1 MIEKQWYKVG
11 GYSFCIET
19 DSTPHLLDELTNCH
33 PFRISE
39 EEVGPKPET
48 IFCLNIKESIQ
59 KPIFTGN
66 FIVQFEGEGIY
77 LDLYESENG
86 EQVFVISIQHHSIA
100 LLKLEQ
106 TSLQTSLTLA
116 TGLSLQQK
124 TFVIN
129 NTLMLLYAIYTA
141 CKDTLLIHASV
152 VACKN
157 RAYVFL
163 GKSGTGKS
171 THSQLWLQHIKQ
183 TYLLNDDNPVIRLY
197 GNEVIIYGTPWSGK
211 TPCYRNES
219 MPLGG
224 IVRLSQYPENK
235 IERLTGAAAY
245 AAIAPSASAIRWK
258 QEYAGGLHSTLS
270 KIVSHIGI
278 YHLQCRPDKEAAQL
292 CYETISK

>member
-11 GYSFCIET
+11 GYSFCITT
-19 DSTPHLLDELTNCH
+19 DSAPHLLDELTNCH

-39 EEVGPKPET
+39 EETNSESES

-59 KPIFTGN
+59 KPTFTGK

-86 EQVFVISIQHHSIA
+86 DQVFAISMQKHSIA

-106 TSLQTSLTLA
+106 ASLQASLILA
-116 TGLSLQQK
+116 AGLNLQQK
-124 TFVIN
+124 AFAIN
-129 NTLMLLYAIYTA
+129 NTLMLLYAIHTA
-141 CKDTLLIHASV
+141 CKDALLIHASV
-152 VACKN
+152 IVCKN
-157 RAYVFL
+157 RGYVFL

-171 THSQLWLQHIKQ
+171 THSQLWLQHIEQ
-183 TYLLNDDNPVIRLY
+183 SYLLNDDNPVIRLHE
-197 GNEVIIYGTPWSGK
+197 NKVIVYGTPWSGK

-258 QEYAGGLHSTLS
+258 QEYAEGLHSTLS

>member
-11 GYSFCIET
+11 GYSFCITVDSIPNLLET
-19 DSTPHLLDELTNCH
+19 LTNCH

-39 EEVGPKPET
+39 EEAKSTDET
-48 IFCLNIKESIQ
+48 IFNLAIKESIQ
-59 KPIFTGN
+59 KPIFTGK
-66 FIVQFEGEGIY
+66 FIVQFEGEEIY
-77 LDLYESENG
+77 LDLYESTNG
-86 EQVFVISIQHHSIA
+86 EQIFAISMQKRSIA

-106 TSLQTSLTLA
+106 NSPKASLILA
-116 TGLSLQQK
+116 AGLNHQQQI
-124 TFVIN
+124 FAIN
-129 NTLMLLYAIYTA
+129 NTLMLLYAIHTA
-141 CKDTLLIHASV
+141 CKNALLIHASV
-152 VACKN
+152 IACKN
-157 RAYVFL
+157 HGYVFL

-171 THSQLWLQHIKQ
+171 THSQLWLQHIEQ
-183 TYLLNDDNPVIRLY
+183 SYLLNDDNPVIRLHD
-197 GNEVIIYGTPWSGK
+197 NEVIVYGTPWSGK

-258 QEYAGGLHSTLS
+258 QEYAEGLHSTLS

-278 YHLQCRPDKEAAQL
+278 YHLQCRPDKEAALL

>member
-11 GYSFCIET
+11 GYSFCITT
-19 DSTPHLLDELTNCH
+19 DSAPHLLDELTNCH

-39 EEVGPKPET
+39 EEANSESES

-59 KPIFTGN
+59 KPTFTGK

-86 EQVFVISIQHHSIA
+86 DQVFAISMQKHSIA

-106 TSLQTSLTLA
+106 ASLQASLILA
-116 TGLSLQQK
+116 AGLNLQQK
-124 TFVIN
+124 AFAIN
-129 NTLMLLYAIYTA
+129 NTLMLLYAIHTA
-141 CKDTLLIHASV
+141 CKDALLIHASV
-152 VACKN
+152 IVCKN
-157 RAYVFL
+157 RGYVFL

-171 THSQLWLQHIKQ
+171 THSQLWLQHIEQ
-183 TYLLNDDNPVIRLY
+183 SYLLNDDNPVIRLH
-197 GNEVIIYGTPWSGK
+197 GNKVIVYGTPWSGK

-258 QEYAGGLHSTLS
+258 QEYAEGLHSTLS

-278 YHLQCRPDKEAAQL
+278 YQLQCRPDKEAAQL